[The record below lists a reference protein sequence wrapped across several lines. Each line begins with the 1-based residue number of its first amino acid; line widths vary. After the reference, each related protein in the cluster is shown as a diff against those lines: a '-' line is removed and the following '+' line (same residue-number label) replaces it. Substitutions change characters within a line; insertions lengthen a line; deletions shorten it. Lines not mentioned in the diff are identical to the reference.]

1 MITHPN
7 LVEFVGYC
15 YDEQQLGTVFD
26 LDPLGSVYELAPKGC
41 FTWLHRIKVAY
52 EFACLKFLHIRN
64 PPYQPCLVH
73 NIDAAHIML
82 DKEYTP
88 KLLDFGMFTGGI
100 ILDMRFDRN
109 MYLRGCFGYMD
120 PCLIQGGMSTEWHNV
135 IPFDYHM
142 AYFSALINTCM

>member
-41 FTWLHRIKVAY
+41 FTWLHRI
-52 EFACLKFLHIRN
+52 
-64 PPYQPCLVH
+64 
-73 NIDAAHIML
+73 
-82 DKEYTP
+82 KEYTP